1 MYSQLVDHLTVI
13 HRVTINTMPHCHKNR
28 RRVHSVRVR
37 VYHLSPKAHR
47 VPRVI
52 PTARRLVCMCASCMF
67 VVPASRSQPFI
78 VYVVCCTRLTHVRC
92 THFTLSTVHC
102 VRRLLYTPHSCAL
115 YPLHAL
121 NRSLCTSSAVH
132 AAKRTIAGHRT
143 LASSPKYGECNC
155 SCRHTRQFAVTRVAA
170 ERTSIVIV
178 HRRLYS

>member
-13 HRVTINTMPHCHKNR
+13 HRVTINTMPHCHKDR

-37 VYHLSPKAHR
+37 VYHLSPKTHR

-52 PTARRLVCMCASCMF
+52 PTARRLHV
-67 VVPASRSQPFI
+67 
-78 VYVVCCTRLTHVRC
+78 RLTHVRC
-92 THFTLSTVHC
+92 TRFTLSTVHC
-102 VRRLLYTPHSCAL
+102 VRRLLYTPHSCSL

-132 AAKRTIAGHRT
+132 AAKRTIVGHRI
-143 LASSPKYGECNC
+143 LASSPMYGECNC
-155 SCRHTRQFAVTRVAA
+155 SCRHTRQFAVTLSARVAA